1 MEKNILNKVILGLT
15 GNIIIKTVVYSTHKS
30 GTISILLYSFFFLN
44 NKQK

>member
-15 GNIIIKTVVYSTHKS
+15 GNIIKTVVYSIHKS
-30 GTISILLYSFFFLN
+30 GTISILLYSFFLN